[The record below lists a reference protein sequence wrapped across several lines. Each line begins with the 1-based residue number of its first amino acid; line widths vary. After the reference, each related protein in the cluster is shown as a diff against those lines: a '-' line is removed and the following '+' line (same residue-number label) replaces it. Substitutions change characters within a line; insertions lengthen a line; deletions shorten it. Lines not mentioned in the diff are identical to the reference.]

1 MKALWYVTKRSGI
14 NFMKK
19 AVKKPTTYLFLAV
32 IFIYAIILGSG
43 AFAWR
48 ISGIFTENIALVT
61 LLTIWTTFIFFTNFV
76 TYAKKGNYF

>member
-1 MKALWYVTKRSGI
+1 MTALWYVTKRSGI

-48 ISGIFTENIALVT
+48 ISGIFTDNMDYI
-61 LLTIWTTFIFFTNFV
+61 
-76 TYAKKGNYF
+76 YFLY